1 MPELAPDNK
10 VCADRLNFIST
21 LSNEFL
27 KTKGYGVYAYLTPM
41 GVIRLFKRFQKL
53 HISEKDFSRTYV
65 KLF

>member
-41 GVIRLFKRFQKL
+41 GVIRLFKRFKKL
-53 HISEKDFSRTYV
+53 NIPEKEFSRTYV